1 MLRPWTGFQRI
12 LAMGASFQDEGEEN
26 RYPESVIQDF
36 FPHRLGAFPGAALY
50 LVYSNQSRPNDFIEP
65 PRTTGL
71 QRNLWDRVYAPQS
84 ETSFSIEGLRQP
96 VRMCVRNSRWLKRL
110 KRDAA
115 VCYILNSSF
124 R

>member
-1 MLRPWTGFQRI
+1 MLRLRTGYQGF
-12 LAMGASFQDEGEEN
+12 LAIGASFQDEGEEN

-36 FPHRLGAFPGAALY
+36 FPHELGAVPGAAMY

-84 ETSFSIEGLRQP
+84 KRSFSIEMLRQRL
-96 VRMCVRNSRWLKRL
+96 RMCVRNSRWLKRL